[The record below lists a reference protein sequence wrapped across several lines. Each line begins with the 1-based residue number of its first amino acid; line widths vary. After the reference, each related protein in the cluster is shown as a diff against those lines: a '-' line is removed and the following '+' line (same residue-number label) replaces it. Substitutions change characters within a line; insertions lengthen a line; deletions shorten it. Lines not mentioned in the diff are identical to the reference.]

1 MQQTDFREIPPGL
14 QDGCGIQLDGLG
26 QVKLFSKNFKISLL
40 QIIRTRNDCN
50 ADFWEIYM
58 DVRKNLKNM
67 CHIKN
72 SQKSAYNY
80 MYYVEW
86 L

>member
-40 QIIRTRNDCN
+40 QIIRREMTVTLT
-50 ADFWEIYM
+50 FE
-58 DVRKNLKNM
+58 
-67 CHIKN
+67 
-72 SQKSAYNY
+72 KSAW
-80 MYYVEW
+80 MCAKT
-86 L
+86 